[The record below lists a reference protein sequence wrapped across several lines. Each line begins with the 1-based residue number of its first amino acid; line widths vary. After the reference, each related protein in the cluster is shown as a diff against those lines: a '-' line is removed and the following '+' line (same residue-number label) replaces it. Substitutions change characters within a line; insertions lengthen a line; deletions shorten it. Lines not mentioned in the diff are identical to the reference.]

1 MSVLRNLKLRGK
13 RRVLRVRSRQ
23 HSRGEKLRV
32 SVFRSLK
39 HICAQVIDDA
49 QQVTLASY
57 SSRNILNPVGSK
69 KELAKQVGIELGKIA
84 AQKGISEVFFD
95 RGGVLYH
102 GRIKAL
108 ADGLRESGL
117 KF

>member
-1 MSVLRNLKLRGK
+1 VSVLRNLKLRGK

-23 HSRGEKLRV
+23 RSRGEMLRV

-39 HICAQVIDDA
+39 HIYAQVIDDA

-57 SSRNILNPVGSK
+57 SSRNILKPAGSK
-69 KELAKQVGIELGKIA
+69 KEVAKQVGIELGKIA

-102 GRIKAL
+102 GRVQAL